1 MLEAGGWVDEAH
13 GAGARLAGRVT
24 GAASGRAGGG
34 AEVGGGSPR
43 VRLMA
48 ECLALLELSLSCL
61 LVPTPPTGPEAPE
74 SSERWGL
81 GALVPRPERE
91 AASQSFARACNPSMG
106 PTSWRRLTA
115 ASSDPGCGLAM
126 YFSVGVAKEL
136 GSGEAGRVALL
147 GPLLG
152 VVAAL
157 VRALA
162 EPRQSLEEGPR
173 KTGSGGFSRE
183 RTGRRPPQTPGERVL
198 AHLRVFYSRLL
209 LQHRDGLAAAGQ
221 GHLVVR
227 VVGQLGAA
235 CAGDGGGSSS
245 EDPLWELPEREG
257 LETVA
262 DFVEAVAVSSSTRA
276 GRGPR
281 AARALC
287 AELTPLLGRCRAAL
301 RASVARAQ
309 AVPAGR
315 RRDRGAVAEGV
326 LRSTQGLFPVLDLV
340 RAYARLARA
349 GRVRPRRCLAGLLEL
364 CLLCNQCVF
373 RQAVL
378 AGRAEGCGPAAEEAA
393 ASVKEAADRTEDLAR
408 LVGLSQE
415 PLPPPRKA
423 AAAASGPGGARAQG
437 GARKAPG
444 GAAPPGE
451 GERARGGAPRKPGRG
466 GAPPPRRKKK
476 RRTSSNAYVDAVLAF
491 EAGGAHAGDLGDL
504 EDFIVCKSGRD
515 YKDLLSRGHSTL

>member
-1 MLEAGGWVDEAH
+1 
-13 GAGARLAGRVT
+13 
-24 GAASGRAGGG
+24 
-34 AEVGGGSPR
+34 
-43 VRLMA
+43 MA
-48 ECLALLELSLSCL
+48 ECLRLLELSLPRL
-61 LVPTPPTGPEAPE
+61 LLPVPPAGPGAPE

-81 GALVPRPERE
+81 GALVPPAERE

-106 PTSWRRLTA
+106 PTSWRRLTT
-115 ASSDPGCGLAM
+115 ASADPKCGLAM
-126 YFSVGVAKEL
+126 YFSVGVAREL
-136 GSGEAGRVALL
+136 GSGEAGRAALL
-147 GPLLG
+147 GPLLEI
-152 VVAAL
+152 VAAC

-162 EPRQSLEEGPR
+162 EPQEALRER
-173 KTGSGGFSRE
+173 KSGSGGSSLE
-183 RTGRRPPQTPGERVL
+183 KKGRRASQTPGGRVL

-227 VVGQLGAA
+227 IVGQLGAA
-235 CAGDGGGSSS
+235 CAGEGDDGARAG
-245 EDPLWELPEREG
+245 DPLRDLPEREA

-262 DFVEAVAVSSSTRA
+262 DFVEAAAASSSTRT
-276 GRGPR
+276 GRGSR

-301 RASVARAQ
+301 RASVAWAL

-315 RRDRGAVAEGV
+315 RLERGAVAEGV

-349 GRVRPRRCLAGLLEL
+349 ARVRPRRCLAGLLEL

-378 AGRAEGCGPAAEEAA
+378 AGRAEGCGAAAEEAA

-423 AAAASGPGGARAQG
+423 AAELGAGGGRAQG
-437 GARKAPG
+437 GALRG
-444 GAAPPGE
+444 APPGE
-451 GERARGGAPRKPGRG
+451 GGGGGGGAG
-466 GAPPPRRKKK
+466 G
-476 RRTSSNAYVDAVLAF
+476 
-491 EAGGAHAGDLGDL
+491 GGGG
-504 EDFIVCKSGRD
+504 GGGGG
-515 YKDLLSRGHSTL
+515 SR

>member
-34 AEVGGGSPR
+34 AEFGGGSPR

-173 KTGSGGFSRE
+173 KPSSGGFSRE

-235 CAGDGGGSSS
+235 CAGGGGGSSS

-466 GAPPPRRKKK
+466 GAPPPPPEEEAAHELERVRR
-476 RRTSSNAYVDAVLAF
+476 RRPGL
-491 EAGGAHAGDLGDL
+491 
-504 EDFIVCKSGRD
+504 
-515 YKDLLSRGHSTL
+515 